1 MRTHQRQSAPAHAHQ
16 HQCSKRATPSL
27 SLEAYSWHKLAFGYL
42 QLKAPTIPHRQLLSL
57 ANRCG
62 SIHRCLTLRSILF
75 CNTWPVGPPPIT
87 TPTPHSTTP
96 EPTQPQPIPTQVP
109 HTQESPVI
117 NQTHASSSSHATGG
131 NNENKIVIVPEGDGF
146 DKHKL
151 VISNIASCIRKKFD
165 EAKPSWKKMSTDQR
179 DTWFDMFQKD
189 FTWLPQYNDMVRR
202 NFEKRGSAK
211 LTQLLQE
218 ARKNLDRRPS
228 WIGDSVWA
236 RLKQHWQSSE
246 FKKKSE
252 TNKRNRDS
260 MAGASLHTGGS
271 IPHREHWKRMKAE
284 LGSDPPLVDFYFC
297 THQKKDKTWVGHHT
311 QDAYEKFQHK
321 NYEND
326 DEENEEYDYE
336 DEDDDEDE
344 DGDGDGDEDGD
355 NVLGDE

>member
-1 MRTHQRQSAPAHAHQ
+1 MTDSGKSKKFEKITKKGKQK
-16 HQCSKRATPSL
+16 KRAQAASPTVNSSRADHIPLINPTSAL
-27 SLEAYSWHKLAFGYL
+27 LTHTNQRRNPQSKHVQPQSQSNQSQSQSQPCSTLPPR
-42 QLKAPTIPHRQLLSL
+42 APQSQGQSHS
-57 ANRCG
+57 
-62 SIHRCLTLRSILF
+62 TL
-75 CNTWPVGPPPIT
+75 PPPVPQSQPIPTPAPHST
-87 TPTPHSTTP
+87 TPEPTQSQPIPTPAPHSTTP

-117 NQTHASSSSHATGG
+117 NQTPASSSSHATGG

-165 EAKPSWKKMSTDQR
+165 EAKPSWKKMSIDQR

-236 RLKQHWQSSE
+236 RLKQHWQSSK
-246 FKKKSE
+246 FKKK
-252 TNKRNRDS
+252 
-260 MAGASLHTGGS
+260 
-271 IPHREHWKRMKAE
+271 I
-284 LGSDPPLVDFYFC
+284 
-297 THQKKDKTWVGHHT
+297 
-311 QDAYEKFQHK
+311 
-321 NYEND
+321 
-326 DEENEEYDYE
+326 
-336 DEDDDEDE
+336 
-344 DGDGDGDEDGD
+344 
-355 NVLGDE
+355 

>member
-1 MRTHQRQSAPAHAHQ
+1 MRLCPLALYFLFDNFEFQWQSFPFVLLSIPYEIWGKLNASLSSSTVLSQ
-16 HQCSKRATPSL
+16 YLGNSKMLLTFLYCDFNLKMTDSGKSKKFEKITKKGKQKKRAQAASRTVNSSRADHIPL
-27 SLEAYSWHKLAFGYL
+27 IN
-42 QLKAPTIPHRQLLSL
+42 PTSQSHS
-57 ANRCG
+57 
-62 SIHRCLTLRSILF
+62 TL
-75 CNTWPVGPPPIT
+75 PPPVPQSQPIPTPAPHST
-87 TPTPHSTTP
+87 TPEPTQSQPIPTPAPHSTTP
-96 EPTQPQPIPTQVP
+96 EPTQPQSIPTQVP

-117 NQTHASSSSHATGG
+117 NQTPASSSSHATGG

-165 EAKPSWKKMSTDQR
+165 EAKPSWKMSIDQR

-211 LTQLLQE
+211 LTQLLQK

-260 MAGASLHTGGS
+260 MAGA
-271 IPHREHWKRMKAE
+271 
-284 LGSDPPLVDFYFC
+284 
-297 THQKKDKTWVGHHT
+297 
-311 QDAYEKFQHK
+311 
-321 NYEND
+321 
-326 DEENEEYDYE
+326 
-336 DEDDDEDE
+336 
-344 DGDGDGDEDGD
+344 
-355 NVLGDE
+355 

>member
-1 MRTHQRQSAPAHAHQ
+1 MTDSGKSKKFEKITKKGKQK
-16 HQCSKRATPSL
+16 KRAQAASRTVNSSRVDHIPLINPTSALLTHTNQRRNPQPKHVQPQSQSNQSQSQSQPRSTLPPRAPQSQGQSHSTLPPLVPQSQPIPTP
-27 SLEAYSWHKLAFGYL
+27 
-42 QLKAPTIPHRQLLSL
+42 APHS
-57 ANRCG
+57 
-62 SIHRCLTLRSILF
+62 
-75 CNTWPVGPPPIT
+75 T
-87 TPTPHSTTP
+87 TPEPTQSQPIPTPAPYSTTP

-117 NQTHASSSSHATGG
+117 NQTSASSSSHATGG

-202 NFEKRGSAK
+202 NFEQRGSAK

-271 IPHREHWKRMKAE
+271 IPHH
-284 LGSDPPLVDFYFC
+284 
-297 THQKKDKTWVGHHT
+297 
-311 QDAYEKFQHK
+311 
-321 NYEND
+321 
-326 DEENEEYDYE
+326 
-336 DEDDDEDE
+336 EDDDGDEDGDG